1 MTLPGMPRSPSLVFL
16 ALLNAVPLV
25 AQTSPTQVP
34 AAWATASNAGDAAAL
49 AALYADDPGVV
60 TVGSGRLRRGP
71 AAVREEMADV
81 VQRARGQ
88 RLTID
93 SVQSDPLDATRAL
106 LSARWHVRTAPPDP
120 RTVHGVVTMVLVRRS
135 PGAPWR
141 ILQDHWSVTP
151 EGPVAMPALATAA
164 LPDSGPAPSAGER
177 LACRVTKVVDGDTIE
192 CAEVG
197 RVRLIGI
204 DTPERGQAPFGAQ
217 ATRALKEMLQG
228 GRRIELETDVE
239 LRDRY
244 KRLLAYVWVDGRM
257 ANWLLARSG
266 WAQQSTFPPNVRYV
280 ERFGEAVTAA
290 RAEQRGIWA
299 VGGFACEPQDHRRGK
314 C

>member
-1 MTLPGMPRSPSLVFL
+1 MILPGMPRSPSLVFL
-16 ALLNAVPLV
+16 ALLIAAPLV
-25 AQTSPTQVP
+25 AQTSPIQVP
-34 AAWATASNAGDAAAL
+34 TAWATASNAGDAAAL

-71 AAVREEMADV
+71 AAVREEMANV
-81 VQRARGQ
+81 VGRARGQ

-106 LSARWHVRTAPPDP
+106 LSARWHARTAPPDP
-120 RTVHGVVTMVLVRRS
+120 RTVHGVVTMVLVRRRS
-135 PGAPWR
+135 SQPWR

-151 EGPVAMPALATAA
+151 EGPVAMSVTAA
-164 LPDSGPAPSAGER
+164 LPDSGPAPPAGER
-177 LACRVTKVVDGDTIE
+177 IACRVTKVVDGDTIE
-192 CAEVG
+192 CAEAG

-217 ATRALKEMLQG
+217 ATRALKDMLQA

-244 KRLLAYVWVDGRM
+244 GRLLAYIWVDGRM
-257 ANWLLARSG
+257 ANWLMARSG
-266 WAQQSTFPPNVRYV
+266 WAVQLTYPPNVRYV
-280 ERFGEAVTAA
+280 ERFGEAVSAA
-290 RAEQRGIWA
+290 RADNRGLWA
-299 VGGFACEPQDHRRGK
+299 AGGFVCEPRDHRRGE